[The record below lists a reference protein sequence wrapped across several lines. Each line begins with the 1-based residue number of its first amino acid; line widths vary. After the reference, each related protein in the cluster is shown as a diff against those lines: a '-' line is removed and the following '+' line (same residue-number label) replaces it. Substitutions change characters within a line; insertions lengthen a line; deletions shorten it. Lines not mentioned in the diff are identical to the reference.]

1 MSVALSEYTPA
12 RLTKARLGVTLLFVT
27 NGLIWSNMA
36 PRYPEI
42 RRHLELTYGQ
52 FGTAVM
58 FGGIGAMVVG
68 LSAAAIIRRYRSSR
82 VAVVAMVA
90 MAFMLTLAALA
101 PHGVLFAAALFGV
114 GAIDSIADVAQ
125 NSHGLR
131 VQREMKRSIINAF
144 HAMWSIGA
152 VLGGLMG
159 AAAAGLHIPVPVHFA
174 IVAVMV
180 LAINIVAYPMLLP
193 GDDPAP
199 EATAASGGA
208 SLKKVALRVWLILGA
223 LAVVAIAGGWVE
235 DAGGTWSASYLKDS
249 LGAGPTIAA
258 LGFVALMTMQT
269 IGRLIGDRMVD
280 VFGQRTVAR
289 VGGLLV
295 IVGMGT
301 ALLWPSIALTIV
313 GFGLAGLGV
322 ATTIPAAMHE
332 ADELPGFRVGTGL
345 TILSWTLRLG
355 FLLSPVLVGL
365 IADDVSLR
373 VGLSLTVVAGV
384 LIAVFSQALSQ
395 KPRARGRNGSGL
407 EVDGPEPHGA
417 L

>member
-1 MSVALSEYTPA
+1 MATTASGIVAPNLN
-12 RLTKARLGVTLLFVT
+12 RARLGVTLLFVT
-27 NGLIWSNMA
+27 NGLIWSNLA

-42 RRHLELTYGQ
+42 RRGLGLTYGQ
-52 FGTAVM
+52 FGVAVM
-58 FGGIGAMVVG
+58 FGAIGAMVVG
-68 LSAAAIIRRYRSSR
+68 LSAAAVIRRFRSSR
-82 VAVVAMVA
+82 TAVVAMVI
-90 MAFMLTLAALA
+90 MAVMAVLASLA
-101 PHGVLFAAALFGV
+101 PNGWLFAAALFGV

-174 IVAVMV
+174 IVAV
-180 LAINIVAYPMLLP
+180 IVAVVNAVGYRMLLP
-193 GDDPAP
+193 GDDPVP
-199 EATAASGGA
+199 QATAASGGSGLRA
-208 SLKKVALRVWLILGA
+208 VAVRVWLVLGA
-223 LAVVAIAGGWVE
+223 LALVAIAGGWVE
-235 DAGGTWSASYLKDS
+235 DAGGTWSASYLKDE

-258 LGFVALMTMQT
+258 LGFVALMSMQT
-269 IGRLIGDRMVD
+269 IGRLLGDRMVD
-280 VFGQRTVAR
+280 RFGQRTVAR
-289 VGGLLV
+289 AGGLLV
-295 IVGMGT
+295 VIGMGP
-301 ALLWPSIALTIV
+301 ALLWPSIPLTIV

-365 IADDVSLR
+365 IADAYSLR
-373 VGLSLTVVAGV
+373 TGLTLMIVAGLV
-384 LIAVFSQALSQ
+384 IAVFSQALSQ
-395 KPRARGRNGSGL
+395 RPRGRAL
-407 EVDGPEPHGA
+407 EVDAAEPHGA

>member
-1 MSVALSEYTPA
+1 MADARAEAPATPALS
-12 RLTKARLGVTLLFVT
+12 RARLGVTLLFVT
-27 NGLIWSNMA
+27 NGLIWSNLA

-42 RRHLELTYGQ
+42 RRGLGLSYAQ

-58 FGGIGAMVVG
+58 FGAVGAMVVG
-68 LSAAAIIRRYRSSR
+68 LTAAAVIRRYRSSR
-82 VAVVAMVA
+82 VAVVSMIL
-90 MAFMLTLAALA
+90 MAVFALLASLA
-101 PHGVLFAAALFGV
+101 PNGILFAAALFGV

-131 VQREMKRSIINAF
+131 VQRELKRSIINAF

-159 AAAAGLHIPVPVHFA
+159 AAAAGLHIPVPIHFA
-174 IVAVMV
+174 GVAVIVA
-180 LAINIVAYPMLLP
+180 IVNVVGYRMLLP
-193 GDDPAP
+193 GDDPVP
-199 EATAASGGA
+199 PATAASGGGG
-208 SLKKVALRVWLILGA
+208 LKAVAVRVWLILGA

-235 DAGGTWSASYLKDS
+235 DAGGTWSASYLKDE

-280 VFGQRTVAR
+280 RFGQRTVAR
-289 VGGLLV
+289 AGGVLV
-295 IVGMGT
+295 VIGMGP
-301 ALLWPSIALTIV
+301 ALLWPSIPLTIV

-365 IADDVSLR
+365 IADAYSLR
-373 VGLSLTVVAGV
+373 VGLTLMIVAGV
-384 LIAVFSQALSQ
+384 VIAVFSQALSQ
-395 KPRARGRNGSGL
+395 RPRGRAL
-407 EVDGPEPHGA
+407 EVDAVEPHGA

>member
-1 MSVALSEYTPA
+1 VATTASGIVAPNLN
-12 RLTKARLGVTLLFVT
+12 RARLGVTLLFVT
-27 NGLIWSNMA
+27 NGLIWSNLA

-42 RRHLELTYGQ
+42 RRGLGLTYGQ
-52 FGTAVM
+52 FGVAVM
-58 FGGIGAMVVG
+58 FGAIGAMVVG
-68 LSAAAIIRRYRSSR
+68 LSAAAVIRRFRSSR
-82 VAVVAMVA
+82 TAVVAMVI
-90 MAFMLTLAALA
+90 MAVMAVLASLA
-101 PHGVLFAAALFGV
+101 PNGWLFAAALFGV

-174 IVAVMV
+174 IVAV
-180 LAINIVAYPMLLP
+180 IVAVVNAVGYRMLLP
-193 GDDPAP
+193 GDDPVP
-199 EATAASGGA
+199 EAAKASGGNGLRA
-208 SLKKVALRVWLILGA
+208 VAVRVWLVLGA
-223 LAVVAIAGGWVE
+223 LALVAIAGGWVE
-235 DAGGTWSASYLKDS
+235 DAGGTWSASYLKDE

-258 LGFVALMTMQT
+258 LGFVALMSMQT
-269 IGRLIGDRMVD
+269 IGRLLGDRMVD
-280 VFGQRTVAR
+280 RFGQRTVAR
-289 VGGLLV
+289 AGGLLV
-295 IVGMGT
+295 VIGMGP
-301 ALLWPSIALTIV
+301 ALLWPSIPLTIV

-365 IADDVSLR
+365 IADAYSLR
-373 VGLSLTVVAGV
+373 TGLTLMIVAGLV
-384 LIAVFSQALSQ
+384 IAVFSQALSQ
-395 KPRARGRNGSGL
+395 RPRGRAL
-407 EVDGPEPHGA
+407 EVDAAEPHGA

>member
-1 MSVALSEYTPA
+1 VADARAEAPATPALS
-12 RLTKARLGVTLLFVT
+12 RARLGVTLLFVT
-27 NGLIWSNMA
+27 NGLIWSNLA

-42 RRHLELTYGQ
+42 RRGLGLSYAQ

-58 FGGIGAMVVG
+58 FGAVGAMVVG
-68 LSAAAIIRRYRSSR
+68 LTAAAVIRRYRSSR
-82 VAVVAMVA
+82 VAVVSMIL
-90 MAFMLTLAALA
+90 MAVFALLASLA
-101 PHGVLFAAALFGV
+101 PNGILFAAALFGV

-131 VQREMKRSIINAF
+131 VQRELKRSIINAF

-159 AAAAGLHIPVPVHFA
+159 AAAAGLHIPVPIHFA
-174 IVAVMV
+174 GVAVIVA
-180 LAINIVAYPMLLP
+180 IVNVVGYRMLLP
-193 GDDPAP
+193 GDDPVP
-199 EATAASGGA
+199 PATAASGGGG
-208 SLKKVALRVWLILGA
+208 LKAVAVRVWLILGA

-235 DAGGTWSASYLKDS
+235 DAGGTWSASYLKDE

-280 VFGQRTVAR
+280 RFGQRTVAR
-289 VGGLLV
+289 AGGVLV
-295 IVGMGT
+295 VIGMGP
-301 ALLWPSIALTIV
+301 ALLWPSIPLTIV

-365 IADDVSLR
+365 IADAYSLR
-373 VGLSLTVVAGV
+373 VGLTLMIVAGV
-384 LIAVFSQALSQ
+384 VIAVFSQALSQ
-395 KPRARGRNGSGL
+395 RPRGRAL
-407 EVDGPEPHGA
+407 EVDAVEPHGA

>member
-1 MSVALSEYTPA
+1 MADARAEAPATPA
-12 RLTKARLGVTLLFVT
+12 LNRARLGVTLLFVT
-27 NGLIWSNMA
+27 NGLIWSNLA

-42 RRHLELTYGQ
+42 RRGLGLSYAQ

-58 FGGIGAMVVG
+58 FGAVGAMVLG
-68 LSAAAIIRRYRSSR
+68 LSAAAVIRRYRSSR
-82 VAVVAMVA
+82 VAVVSMIL
-90 MAFMLTLAALA
+90 MAVFALLASLA
-101 PHGVLFAAALFGV
+101 PNGIVFAAALFGV

-131 VQREMKRSIINAF
+131 VQRELKRSIINAF

-159 AAAAGLHIPVPVHFA
+159 AAAAGLHIPVPIHFA
-174 IVAVMV
+174 GVAVIVA
-180 LAINIVAYPMLLP
+180 IVNVVGYRMLLP
-193 GDDPAP
+193 GDDPVP
-199 EATAASGGA
+199 QATAASGGGG
-208 SLKKVALRVWLILGA
+208 LKAVAVRVWLVLGA

-235 DAGGTWSASYLKDS
+235 DAGGTWSASYLKDE

-280 VFGQRTVAR
+280 RFGQRTVAR
-289 VGGLLV
+289 AGGVLV
-295 IVGMGT
+295 VIGMGP
-301 ALLWPSIALTIV
+301 ALLWPSIPLTIV

-365 IADDVSLR
+365 IADAYSLR
-373 VGLSLTVVAGV
+373 VGLTLMILAGV
-384 LIAVFSQALSQ
+384 VIAVFSQALSQ
-395 KPRARGRNGSGL
+395 RPRGRAL
-407 EVDGPEPHGA
+407 EVDAAEPHGA

>member
-1 MSVALSEYTPA
+1 VATTASGIVAPNLN
-12 RLTKARLGVTLLFVT
+12 RARLGVTLLFVT
-27 NGLIWSNMA
+27 NGLIWSNLA

-42 RRHLELTYGQ
+42 RRGLGLTYGQ
-52 FGTAVM
+52 FGVAVM
-58 FGGIGAMVVG
+58 FGAIGAMVVG
-68 LSAAAIIRRYRSSR
+68 LSAAAVIRRFRSSR
-82 VAVVAMVA
+82 TAVVAMVI
-90 MAFMLTLAALA
+90 MAVMAVLASLA
-101 PHGVLFAAALFGV
+101 PNGWLFAAALFGV

-159 AAAAGLHIPVPVHFA
+159 AAAAGLHVPVPVHFA
-174 IVAVMV
+174 IVAV
-180 LAINIVAYPMLLP
+180 IVAVVNAVGYRMLLP
-193 GDDPAP
+193 GDDPVP
-199 EATAASGGA
+199 QATTASGGSGLRA
-208 SLKKVALRVWLILGA
+208 VAVRVWLVLGA
-223 LAVVAIAGGWVE
+223 LALVAIAGGWVE
-235 DAGGTWSASYLKDS
+235 DAGGTWSASYLKDE

-258 LGFVALMTMQT
+258 LGFVALMSMQT
-269 IGRLIGDRMVD
+269 IGRLLGDRMVD
-280 VFGQRTVAR
+280 RFGQRTVAR
-289 VGGLLV
+289 AGGLLV
-295 IVGMGT
+295 VIGMGP
-301 ALLWPSIALTIV
+301 ALLWPSIPLTIV

-365 IADDVSLR
+365 IADAYSLR
-373 VGLSLTVVAGV
+373 TGLTLMIVAGV
-384 LIAVFSQALSQ
+384 VIAIFAQALSQ
-395 KPRARGRNGSGL
+395 RPRGRAL
-407 EVDGPEPHGA
+407 QVDAAEPHGA

>member
-1 MSVALSEYTPA
+1 VADARAEAPATPALS
-12 RLTKARLGVTLLFVT
+12 RARLGVTLLFVT
-27 NGLIWSNMA
+27 NGLIWSNLA

-42 RRHLELTYGQ
+42 RRGLGLSYAQ

-58 FGGIGAMVVG
+58 FGAVGAMVVG
-68 LSAAAIIRRYRSSR
+68 LTAAAVIRRYRSSR
-82 VAVVAMVA
+82 VAVVSMIL
-90 MAFMLTLAALA
+90 MAVFALLASLA
-101 PHGVLFAAALFGV
+101 PNGILFAAALFGV

-131 VQREMKRSIINAF
+131 VQRELKRSIINAF

-159 AAAAGLHIPVPVHFA
+159 AAAAGLHIPVPIHFA
-174 IVAVMV
+174 GVAVIVA
-180 LAINIVAYPMLLP
+180 IVNVVGYRMLLP
-193 GDDPAP
+193 GNDPVP
-199 EATAASGGA
+199 QATAASGGGG
-208 SLKKVALRVWLILGA
+208 LKAVAVRVWLILGA

-235 DAGGTWSASYLKDS
+235 DAGGTWSASYLKDE

-280 VFGQRTVAR
+280 RFGQRTVAR
-289 VGGLLV
+289 AGGVLV
-295 IVGMGT
+295 VIGMGP
-301 ALLWPSIALTIV
+301 ALLWPSIPLTIV

-365 IADDVSLR
+365 IADAYSLR
-373 VGLSLTVVAGV
+373 VGLTLMIVAGV
-384 LIAVFSQALSQ
+384 VIAVFSQALSQ
-395 KPRARGRNGSGL
+395 RPRGRAL
-407 EVDGPEPHGA
+407 EVDAVEPHGA

>member
-1 MSVALSEYTPA
+1 MAEATAAAPASRELS
-12 RLTKARLGVTLLFVT
+12 RARLGVTLLFVT
-27 NGLIWSNMA
+27 NGLIWSNLA

-42 RRHLELTYGQ
+42 RRGLGLSYAQ

-58 FGGIGAMVVG
+58 FGAVGAMVVG
-68 LSAAAIIRRYRSSR
+68 LSAAAVIRRFRSSR
-82 VAVVAMVA
+82 VAVVAMVV
-90 MAFMLTLAALA
+90 MAVFALLASLA
-101 PHGVLFAAALFGV
+101 PNGILFAAALFGV

-131 VQREMKRSIINAF
+131 VQRELKRSIINAF

-159 AAAAGLHIPVPVHFA
+159 AAAAGLHVPVPVHFA
-174 IVAVMV
+174 VVAVMV
-180 LAINIVAYPMLLP
+180 AIINGVGYRMLLP
-193 GDDPAP
+193 GDDPVP
-199 EATAASGGA
+199 EAAAASGGGGGLRA
-208 SLKKVALRVWLILGA
+208 VAVRVWLILGA
-223 LAVVAIAGGWVE
+223 LALVAIAGGWVE
-235 DAGGTWSASYLKDS
+235 DAGGTWSASYLKDE

-269 IGRLIGDRMVD
+269 IGRLLGDRMVD
-280 VFGQRTVAR
+280 RFGQRTVAR
-289 VGGLLV
+289 AGGLLV
-295 IVGMGT
+295 IAGMGP
-301 ALLWPSIALTIV
+301 ALLWPSIPLTVV

-365 IADDVSLR
+365 IADAYSLR
-373 VGLSLTVVAGV
+373 TGLTLMIVAGV
-384 LIAVFSQALSQ
+384 VIAVFAQALSQ
-395 KPRARGRNGSGL
+395 RPRGKAL
-407 EVDGPEPHGA
+407 EVDAAEPHGA

>member
-1 MSVALSEYTPA
+1 MATTASGIVAPNLN
-12 RLTKARLGVTLLFVT
+12 RARLGVTLLFVT
-27 NGLIWSNMA
+27 NGLIWSNLA

-42 RRHLELTYGQ
+42 RRGLGLTYGQ
-52 FGTAVM
+52 FGVAVM
-58 FGGIGAMVVG
+58 FGAIGAMVVG
-68 LSAAAIIRRYRSSR
+68 LSAAAVIRRFRSSR
-82 VAVVAMVA
+82 TAVVAMVI
-90 MAFMLTLAALA
+90 MAVMAVLASLA
-101 PHGVLFAAALFGV
+101 PNGWLFAAALFGV

-159 AAAAGLHIPVPVHFA
+159 AAAAGLHVPVPVHFA
-174 IVAVMV
+174 IVAV
-180 LAINIVAYPMLLP
+180 IVAVVNAVGYRMLLP
-193 GDDPAP
+193 GDDPVP
-199 EATAASGGA
+199 QATTASGGSGLRA
-208 SLKKVALRVWLILGA
+208 VAVRVWLVLGA
-223 LAVVAIAGGWVE
+223 LALVAIAGGWVE
-235 DAGGTWSASYLKDS
+235 DAGGTWSASYLKDE

-258 LGFVALMTMQT
+258 LGFVALMSMQT
-269 IGRLIGDRMVD
+269 IGRLLGDRMVD
-280 VFGQRTVAR
+280 RFGQRTVAR
-289 VGGLLV
+289 AGGLLV
-295 IVGMGT
+295 VIGMGP
-301 ALLWPSIALTIV
+301 ALLWPSIPLTIV

-365 IADDVSLR
+365 IADAYSLR
-373 VGLSLTVVAGV
+373 TGLTLMIVAGV
-384 LIAVFSQALSQ
+384 VIAIFAQALSQ
-395 KPRARGRNGSGL
+395 RPRGRAL
-407 EVDGPEPHGA
+407 QVDAAEPHGA